1 MPGKLGRLNSGRNP
15 RRTAIT
21 AAALMVG
28 IALVTGV
35 TVILDSAKGSIG
47 ELAEDTIKA
56 ELVISGAQTGPRP
69 PTFDPAVLEKAAAL
83 PGRAAGRRRVRRH
96 GHGRRRAATWVAA
109 SSDVAVAAA
118 DLRREGHR
126 R

>member
-35 TVILDSAKGSIG
+35 TVIFVSAKGSITA
-47 ELAEDTIKA
+47 LAQDTRSKPSWSSPA
-56 ELVISGAQTGPRP
+56 HRAGPGP
-69 PTFDPAVLEKAAAL
+69 DVDPSVLDQ
-83 PGRAAGRRRVRRH
+83 AGPC
-96 GHGRRRAATWVAA
+96 RRAAVAGEYGDWRGSTARTRGSRRATTWPRCR
-109 SSDVAVAAA
+109 
-118 DLRREGHR
+118 DLRLSHR

>member
-35 TVILDSAKGSIG
+35 NVILDSAKHEHAPRS
-47 ELAEDTIKA
+47 ADDQVKA
-56 ELVISGAQTGPRP
+56 ELIISGEQTGPRP
-69 PTFDPAVLEKAAAL
+69 PTFDPAVLDQAGELAGVRAAAGVYVRRGAQVNGEPTYVDAVDR
-83 PGRAAGRRRVRRH
+83 PGRAGRYSRR
-96 GHGRRRAATWVAA
+96 
-109 SSDVAVAAA
+109 
-118 DLRREGHR
+118 
-126 R
+126 